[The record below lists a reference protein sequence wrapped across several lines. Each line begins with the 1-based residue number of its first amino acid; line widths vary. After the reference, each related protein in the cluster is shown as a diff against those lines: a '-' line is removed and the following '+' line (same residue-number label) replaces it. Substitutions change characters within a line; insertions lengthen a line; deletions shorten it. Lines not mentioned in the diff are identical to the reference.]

1 MPPEVPGARSAAP
14 VALVSDWS
22 ELAHAYLARETTD
35 ALQYVTRLAAAA
47 CHAEAAALVA
57 LNGDAEHAL
66 TTVGFDKYGV
76 PQHKGLLAQLTGP
89 CVTSSFTAEQLR
101 TAGVE
106 FPFGN
111 DWPQWVWQVRR
122 IQPWGNSGS
131 LMWIARASRQ
141 PFFAEEVR
149 AFELCAA
156 LAEREMTFL
165 ARHKDIVLQRELA
178 TVEIAHFHEQLS
190 RQHVLYRELAKHL
203 PGTAVLVFDVDLHVR
218 IQDGWQA
225 LDWPCGNGDIQT
237 GHLVTEHFAL
247 HDAGRINAACFKAID
262 GQHDTLEIRLRKRCY
277 ELSAGPLPDPTG
289 TVVFGILVVRDVTED
304 REKQSE
310 SAAVTARLEA
320 LVESLDDGILVEDER
335 RQVQLCNNRLRELMQ
350 FDTGDAPHLT
360 QDGHELMTRMASV
373 CFIPEAFE
381 ESTNSLI
388 ESRTAKRNELVYLAD
403 MRIIERDYV
412 PLSVENRSV
421 GHLWV
426 YRDVTQ
432 REVGKD
438 SLQRQADEQRALS
451 LVDELTG
458 LYNRRGFLTLATQQ
472 LKLNDRTLS
481 PALIVFVDL
490 DGMKRINDELGH
502 EFGDQALVE
511 TSNVLRHCFR
521 HSDVIARLGG
531 DEFVALAIDAAPD
544 TCDSIEQRLR
554 EALADNNSK
563 PNRQFELQFSIGI
576 APYDPNSAEMVEEVL
591 ARADAL
597 MYEQK
602 RARKAERKA

>member
-1 MPPEVPGARSAAP
+1 M
-14 VALVSDWS
+14 
-22 ELAHAYLARETTD
+22 AHACLARETTD

-47 CHAEAAALVA
+47 CRAEAAALVA
-57 LNGDAEHAL
+57 VHGDEEQAL
-66 TTVGFDKYGV
+66 TAVGIDNYTVPK
-76 PQHKGLLAQLTGP
+76 HKGLLSQLPGLG
-89 CVTSSFTAEQLR
+89 VISSFADEQLR

-106 FPFGN
+106 FPFAN
-111 DWPQWVWQVRR
+111 DWPQWVWQLRR
-122 IQPWGNSGS
+122 IQPWGNGET
-131 LMWIARASRQ
+131 LIWIARSSKL
-141 PFFAEEVR
+141 PFLPEEIH
-149 AFELCAA
+149 AFELCAE
-156 LAEREMTFL
+156 LAERELTFL

-190 RQHVLYRELAKHL
+190 RQHLLYRELAKHL

-218 IQDGWQA
+218 IQEGWRA
-225 LDWPCGNGDIQT
+225 LDWPCDNGNVQT
-237 GHLVTEHFAL
+237 GHLVTEHFAS
-247 HDAGRINAACFKAID
+247 HDAGRIDAACRKAID
-262 GQHDTLEIRLRKRCY
+262 RQHDTFEIRLKNRCY
-277 ELSAGPLPDPTG
+277 ELSAGPLPDPSG

-304 REKQSE
+304 REKRTE

-320 LVESLDDGILVEDER
+320 LVESLDDGILVEDEH
-335 RQVQLCNNRLRELMQ
+335 RQVQLCSNRLRELMQ
-350 FDTGDAPHLT
+350 FDTGGVSNVT
-360 QDGHELMTRMASV
+360 RDGHELMTRMASV

-381 ESTNSLI
+381 ESTSALI
-388 ESRTAKRNELVYLAD
+388 ASRTAKRNELVYLAD

-502 EFGDQALVE
+502 EFGDQALIE

-531 DEFVALAIDAAPD
+531 DEFVALAIDASPD
-544 TCDSIEQRLR
+544 TCISIEQRLY
-554 EALADNNSK
+554 EALAENNGK
-563 PNRQFELQFSIGI
+563 PNRSFELQFSIGI
-576 APYDPNSAEMVEEVL
+576 APYDPSSAEMVEEVL

-597 MYEQK
+597 MYEHK